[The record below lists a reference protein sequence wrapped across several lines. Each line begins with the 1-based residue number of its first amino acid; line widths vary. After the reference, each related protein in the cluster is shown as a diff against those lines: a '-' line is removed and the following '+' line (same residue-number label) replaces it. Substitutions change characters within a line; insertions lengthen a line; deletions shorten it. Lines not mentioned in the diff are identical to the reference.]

1 MEKRTY
7 GDVFDDF
14 VSKITNEEKLKVDD
28 YRPAYILYIED
39 VDWSSGI
46 IVWLKDGSKFIYIP
60 PKEEQQRLIFAI
72 FCFTREKQPLL

>member
-14 VSKITNEEKLKVDD
+14 ISKITDEEKLKVDD
-28 YRPAYILYIED
+28 YRQADILYIED

-46 IVWLKDGSKFIYIP
+46 IVWLKDGSKFLYVP
-60 PKEEQQRLIFAI
+60 PKE
-72 FCFTREKQPLL
+72 KQIGGRV

>member
-46 IVWLKDGSKFIYIP
+46 IVWSKDGSKFIYIP
-60 PKEEQQRLIFAI
+60 TKEEQLGGRV
-72 FCFTREKQPLL
+72 

>member
-14 VSKITNEEKLKVDD
+14 ISKITDEEKLKVDD
-28 YRPAYILYIED
+28 YRPSDILYLED
-39 VDWSSGI
+39 TDLSSGI

-60 PKEEQQRLIFAI
+60 SKEEQIGGRV
-72 FCFTREKQPLL
+72 

>member
-1 MEKRTY
+1 MFLKGAQNIMEQRTY

-28 YRPAYILYIED
+28 YRPADILYIED

-60 PKEEQQRLIFAI
+60 PKEE
-72 FCFTREKQPLL
+72 

>member
-14 VSKITNEEKLKVDD
+14 VGKITNEEKLKVDD
-28 YRPAYILYIED
+28 YRPADILYIED

-60 PKEEQQRLIFAI
+60 PKEEQLGGKI
-72 FCFTREKQPLL
+72 